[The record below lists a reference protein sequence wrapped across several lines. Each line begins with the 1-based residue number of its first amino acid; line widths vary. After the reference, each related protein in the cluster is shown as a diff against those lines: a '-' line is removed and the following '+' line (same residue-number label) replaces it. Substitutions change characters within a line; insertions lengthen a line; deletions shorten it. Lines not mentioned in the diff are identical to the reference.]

1 MRIGIRV
8 EVSQYAMGI
17 SWLRD
22 LLYSAEY
29 DISRLEVTAAKI
41 QQGLPELK
49 RDGNNV
55 VNALYANT
63 LWTANSASQATG
75 LLKQIEFS
83 PFLVHR
89 LKTEPHTVV
98 KDLKELRK
106 HMTNPSNLRISITG
120 NVLGLHE
127 PRSAWTA
134 NYESVPLST
143 LSPVPWQH
151 QHLSDIGKEP
161 ATKAIVLSLP
171 AVESSFG
178 VHVTR
183 MFRGWDH
190 RDSAIIKLACEVL
203 DGSESFFWKY
213 IRGSG
218 LAYGANLGVDLE
230 NGLLSLSL
238 YDCPNS
244 YLAYAEAA
252 KVVRE
257 ICSGKISIEQT
268 LDAAKGSL
276 VYGIAQSVGSPGAA
290 ATMAFVNETLRGTEL
305 NYGREMPETLQ
316 PITVEQI
323 RKTIKTYILPLF
335 NAKSSAAF
343 VVSAPGEA
351 DEIKGALEDEGFVVE
366 RRTLEIP
373 DDEMEGGGSDS
384 GDDSD
389 TSMSLR

>member
-1 MRIGIRV
+1 
-8 EVSQYAMGI
+8 
-17 SWLRD
+17 
-22 LLYSAEY
+22 
-29 DISRLEVTAAKI
+29 
-41 QQGLPELK
+41 
-49 RDGNNV
+49 
-55 VNALYANT
+55 
-63 LWTANSASQATG
+63 
-75 LLKQIEFS
+75 
-83 PFLVHR
+83 
-89 LKTEPHTVV
+89 
-98 KDLKELRK
+98 
-106 HMTNPSNLRISITG
+106 MTNPSNLRISVAG

-127 PRSAWTA
+127 PRSAWTT

-151 QHLSDIGKEP
+151 QHLSEIGKEP

-171 AVESSFG
+171 TVESSFA

-203 DGSESFFWKY
+203 EGSESFLWKY

-238 YDCPNS
+238 YRCPNS

-252 KVVRE
+252 KVVQE

-268 LDAAKGSL
+268 TLDAAKSSL
-276 VYGIAQSVGSPGAA
+276 VYGIAQSVSTPGAA

-305 NYGREMPETLQ
+305 SYGREMLETLQ
-316 PITVEQI
+316 PVTVEQI
-323 RKTIKTYILPLF
+323 RETIKTYILPLF
-335 NAKSSAAF
+335 DAKTSAAF
-343 VVSAPGEA
+343 VVSAPGKA
-351 DEIKGALEDEGFVVE
+351 DEIKGALEDVGFVVE

-373 DDEMEGGGSDS
+373 DDEMESGSDS

-389 TSMSLR
+389 TSMSSR